1 MVHTTSFNPSTA
13 KVAVLMGGLSAERDV
28 SIMSG
33 TGVLQALQT
42 KGVNATAFDPAERN
56 LEALKQE

>member
-42 KGVNATAFDPAERN
+42 KGVNATAFDPAQRN
-56 LEALKQE
+56 L